1 MQPVGVRRANDVPGG
16 FTTDHVFDEIL
27 FLLRLDFYFALIHK
41 DQARGGQHYPSFTN
55 RIATEFIQ

>member
-27 FLLRLDFYFALIHK
+27 FLLRLDFYFALI
-41 DQARGGQHYPSFTN
+41 FTSP
-55 RIATEFIQ
+55 